1 MFYGNLFNK
10 LNTVSFA
17 SGGDGLQSYVNMEY
31 HIRYDTSYM
40 RCNSM
45 NYPYGEHVFFSN
57 NQPLFSNTVKFISAN
72 ITDISDYTLGM
83 LNFLMLFFL
92 AIAPVI
98 LYLIF
103 DHLGTGMVVSVIASI
118 AIAYLSPQLDRFGG
132 HFNLSYVAA
141 IPWMILLLIKF
152 FRKPSFWLSVVIF
165 LSMLAGALTHF
176 YIVWFLCHSDPV
188 FLWGGMD

>member
-1 MFYGNLFNK
+1 MVNTCFSATTSLFFQQYGR
-10 LNTVSFA
+10 VPVIGEA
-17 SGGDGLQSYVNMEY
+17 Y
-31 HIRYDTSYM
+31 RYL
-40 RCNSM
+40 
-45 NYPYGEHVFFSN
+45 G
-57 NQPLFSNTVKFISAN
+57 
-72 ITDISDYTLGM
+72 YTLGM

-103 DHLGTGMVVSVIASI
+103 DHLGTGMVVTVIASI

-152 FRKPSFWLSVVIF
+152 FRKPLF
-165 LSMLAGALTHF
+165 LAFSCDFSEYARRSAHPFLYL
-176 YIVWFLCHSDPV
+176 WFLCHSDPV
-188 FLWGGMD
+188 FLWGGNG